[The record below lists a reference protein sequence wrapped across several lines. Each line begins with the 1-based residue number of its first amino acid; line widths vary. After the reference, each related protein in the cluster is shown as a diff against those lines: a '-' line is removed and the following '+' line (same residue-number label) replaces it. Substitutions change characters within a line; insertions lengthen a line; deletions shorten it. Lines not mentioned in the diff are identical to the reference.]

1 MLYGL
6 WWLDVIIICMI
17 MINSMVMI
25 SILMVMIGCTNQ
37 PPATLMPTPTLMPT
51 LMPTHTPVPTKVINE
66 RVILIDILSTFNKG
80 SNEFYGFLSATT
92 SIEWLEGS
100 TVQKSYIHTL
110 VTIGGLN
117 VYKQTVTLWYPPEY
131 LDTYDVLI
139 EMKEAELYRITRFTE
154 QLQIL
159 QDNINEGDID
169 QINKAYENLEAWA
182 DSPENVKSLD
192 IQTKL
197 LKRFDISSEEVN
209 FIWTKPEVESDK
221 DLTSAN
227 KGI

>member
-1 MLYGL
+1 
-6 WWLDVIIICMI
+6 
-17 MINSMVMI
+17 MINSMIMI

-37 PPATLMPTPTLMPT
+37 PPATLMTTPTLMPT
-51 LMPTHTPVPTKVINE
+51 LMPTSTLMPTKTIDE
-66 RVILIDILSTFNKG
+66 RVILIDTLSTYNKG
-80 SNEFYGFLSATT
+80 SNTFYEFLSATT

-117 VYKQTVTLWYPPEY
+117 IYKQTVTLWNPPED
-131 LDTYDVLI
+131 LSTYDVLI

-159 QDNINEGDID
+159 QDNINEGDVD
-169 QINKAYENLEAWA
+169 KINKAYENLKSWS

-192 IQTKL
+192 IQTEL
-197 LKRFDISSEEVN
+197 LKRFGISSEEVDFN
-209 FIWTKPEVESDK
+209 WTRPEVESDE
-221 DLTSAN
+221 DLTSASR
-227 KGI
+227 G

>member
-1 MLYGL
+1 
-6 WWLDVIIICMI
+6 MI
-17 MINSMVMI
+17 MINRMIMI
-25 SILMVMIGCTNQ
+25 SILMVMIGCTSQ

-51 LMPTHTPVPTKVINE
+51 LMPTPTLIPTKTIDE
-66 RVILIDILSTFNKG
+66 RAILIDTLSTFNIG
-80 SNEFYGFLSATT
+80 SNEFYKFLSAST

-100 TVQKSYIHTL
+100 KMQKSYIHTL

-117 VYKQTVTLWYPPEY
+117 VYKQTVTLWNPPEY
-131 LDTYDVLI
+131 LDTYDELI

-159 QDNINEGDID
+159 QNNINEGDVD
-169 QINKAYENLEAWA
+169 KINKAYENLESWA

-192 IQTKL
+192 IQTEL
-197 LKRFDISSEEVN
+197 LKRFRIPIEEVN
-209 FIWTKPEVESDK
+209 FIWTKPEIESNK
-221 DLTSAN
+221 EVTSAN

>member
-1 MLYGL
+1 
-6 WWLDVIIICMI
+6 
-17 MINSMVMI
+17 MINSMIMI

-37 PPATLMPTPTLMPT
+37 PPATLMTTPTLMPT
-51 LMPTHTPVPTKVINE
+51 LMPTSTLMPTKTIDE
-66 RVILIDILSTFNKG
+66 RVILIDTLSTYNKG
-80 SNEFYGFLSATT
+80 SNTFYEFLSATT

-110 VTIGGLN
+110 VAIGGLN
-117 VYKQTVTLWYPPEY
+117 VYKQTVTLWNPPED
-131 LDTYDVLI
+131 LNTYDELI

-159 QDNINEGDID
+159 QDNINKGDID
-169 QINKAYENLEAWA
+169 QINKAYENLEVWA

-197 LKRFDISSEEVN
+197 LKRFGIPSEEVDFN
-209 FIWTKPEVESDK
+209 WTRPEVESDE
-221 DLTSAN
+221 DLTSASR
-227 KGI
+227 G

>member
-1 MLYGL
+1 
-6 WWLDVIIICMI
+6 MI
-17 MINSMVMI
+17 MINSMIMI

-51 LMPTHTPVPTKVINE
+51 LMPTSTLMPTKTIDE
-66 RVILIDILSTFNKG
+66 RVILIDTLSTYNKG
-80 SNEFYGFLSATT
+80 SNTFYEFLSATT

-110 VTIGGLN
+110 VAIGGLN
-117 VYKQTVTLWYPPEY
+117 VYKQTVTLWNPPED
-131 LDTYDVLI
+131 LNTYDELI

-159 QDNINEGDID
+159 QDNINKGDID
-169 QINKAYENLEAWA
+169 QINKAYENLEVWA

-197 LKRFDISSEEVN
+197 LKRFGIPSEEVDFN
-209 FIWTKPEVESDK
+209 WTRPEVESDE
-221 DLTSAN
+221 DLTSASR
-227 KGI
+227 G

>member
-1 MLYGL
+1 
-6 WWLDVIIICMI
+6 
-17 MINSMVMI
+17 MINRMIMI
-25 SILMVMIGCTNQ
+25 SILMVMIGCTSQ

-51 LMPTHTPVPTKVINE
+51 LMPTPTLIPTKTIDE
-66 RVILIDILSTFNKG
+66 RAILIDTLSTFNIG
-80 SNEFYGFLSATT
+80 SNEFYKFLSAST

-100 TVQKSYIHTL
+100 KMQTSYIHTL
-110 VTIGGLN
+110 ITIGGLN
-117 VYKQTVTLWYPPEY
+117 VYKQTVTLWNPPEY

-159 QDNINEGDID
+159 QNNINEGDVD
-169 QINKAYENLEAWA
+169 KINKAYENLESWA

-192 IQTKL
+192 IQTEL
-197 LKRFDISSEEVN
+197 LKRFRIPTEEVN
-209 FIWTKPEVESDK
+209 FIWTKPEIESNK
-221 DLTSAN
+221 EVTSAN

>member
-1 MLYGL
+1 
-6 WWLDVIIICMI
+6 MI
-17 MINSMVMI
+17 RYIVMI

-37 PPATLMPTPTLMPT
+37 PPATLIPTPTLMPT
-51 LMPTHTPVPTKVINE
+51 LMPTPTLIPTKTIDE
-66 RVILIDILSTFNKG
+66 RAILIDILSVYNKG
-80 SNEFYGFLSATT
+80 SNEFYRFLSSTT

-117 VYKQTVTLWYPPEY
+117 VYKQTVTLWNPPEY
-131 LDTYDVLI
+131 LDTYAILI

-159 QDNINEGDID
+159 QDNINKGDID

-192 IQTKL
+192 IQAEL
-197 LKRFDISSEEVN
+197 LKRFGISSDDVD
-209 FIWTKPEVESDK
+209 FIWKESEIKPKKVTPSV
-221 DLTSAN
+221 
-227 KGI
+227 KG

>member
-1 MLYGL
+1 
-6 WWLDVIIICMI
+6 
-17 MINSMVMI
+17 MINRMIMI
-25 SILMVMIGCTNQ
+25 SILMVMIGCTSQ
-37 PPATLMPTPTLMPT
+37 PPAT
-51 LMPTHTPVPTKVINE
+51 LMPTHTPVPTKVIDE
-66 RVILIDILSTFNKG
+66 RAILIDTLSTFNIG
-80 SNEFYGFLSATT
+80 SNEFYRFLSATT

-100 TVQKSYIHTL
+100 TIQKSYIHTL

-117 VYKQTVTLWYPPEY
+117 VYKQTVALWNPPEY

-159 QDNINEGDID
+159 QNNINEGDVD
-169 QINKAYENLEAWA
+169 KINKAYENLESWA

-192 IQTKL
+192 IQTEL
-197 LKRFDISSEEVN
+197 LKRFGIPTEEVN
-209 FIWTKPEVESDK
+209 FIWTKPEIESDK
-221 DLTSAN
+221 DITSAN

>member
-1 MLYGL
+1 
-6 WWLDVIIICMI
+6 
-17 MINSMVMI
+17 MINRMIMI
-25 SILMVMIGCTNQ
+25 SILMVMIGCTSQ

-51 LMPTHTPVPTKVINE
+51 LMPTPTLIPTKTIDE
-66 RVILIDILSTFNKG
+66 RAILIDILSVYNKG
-80 SNEFYGFLSATT
+80 SNEFYRFLSSTT

-159 QDNINEGDID
+159 QNNINEGDVD
-169 QINKAYENLEAWA
+169 KINKAYENLESWA

-192 IQTKL
+192 IQTEL
-197 LKRFDISSEEVN
+197 LKRFGIPTEEVN
-209 FIWTKPEVESDK
+209 FIWTKPEIESDK
-221 DLTSAN
+221 DITSAN

>member
-1 MLYGL
+1 
-6 WWLDVIIICMI
+6 
-17 MINSMVMI
+17 MINSIIMI

-37 PPATLMPTPTLMPT
+37 PPATLMPTPTLIPT
-51 LMPTHTPVPTKVINE
+51 LMPTHTPVPTKVIDE
-66 RVILIDILSTFNKG
+66 RAILINTLSTFNIG
-80 SNEFYGFLSATT
+80 SNEFYRFLSAST

-100 TVQKSYIHTL
+100 KMQTSYIHTL
-110 VTIGGLN
+110 ITIGGLN
-117 VYKQTVTLWYPPEY
+117 VYKQTVTLWNPPEY

-159 QDNINEGDID
+159 QNNINEGDVD
-169 QINKAYENLEAWA
+169 KINKAYENLESWA

-192 IQTKL
+192 IQTEL
-197 LKRFDISSEEVN
+197 LKRFGIPTEEVN
-209 FIWTKPEVESDK
+209 FIWTKPEIESDK
-221 DLTSAN
+221 DITSAN

>member
-1 MLYGL
+1 
-6 WWLDVIIICMI
+6 MI
-17 MINSMVMI
+17 MINSIIMI

-37 PPATLMPTPTLMPT
+37 PPATLIPTPTLIPT
-51 LMPTHTPVPTKVINE
+51 LMPTHTPVPIKVIDE
-66 RVILIDILSTFNKG
+66 RAILIDILSTFNKG
-80 SNEFYGFLSATT
+80 SNEFYKFLSAST

-100 TVQKSYIHTL
+100 KMQTSYIHTL
-110 VTIGGLN
+110 ITIGGLN
-117 VYKQTVTLWYPPEY
+117 VYKQTVTLWNPPEY

-159 QDNINEGDID
+159 QNNINEGDVD
-169 QINKAYENLEAWA
+169 KINKAYENLESWA

-192 IQTKL
+192 IQTEL
-197 LKRFDISSEEVN
+197 LKRFGIPTEEVN
-209 FIWTKPEVESDK
+209 FIWTKPEIESDK
-221 DLTSAN
+221 DITSAN

>member
-1 MLYGL
+1 
-6 WWLDVIIICMI
+6 
-17 MINSMVMI
+17 MINRMIMI

-37 PPATLMPTPTLMPT
+37 PPATLMPTPTLIPT
-51 LMPTHTPVPTKVINE
+51 LMPTHTPVPTKVIDE
-66 RVILIDILSTFNKG
+66 RAILIDTLSTFNIG
-80 SNEFYGFLSATT
+80 SNEFYKFLSAST

-100 TVQKSYIHTL
+100 KMQTSYIHTL
-110 VTIGGLN
+110 ITIGGLN
-117 VYKQTVTLWYPPEY
+117 VYKQTVTLWNPPEY

-159 QDNINEGDID
+159 QNNINEGDVD
-169 QINKAYENLEAWA
+169 KINKAYENLESWA

-192 IQTKL
+192 IQTEL
-197 LKRFDISSEEVN
+197 LKRFGIPIEEVN
-209 FIWTKPEVESDK
+209 FIWTKPEIESDK
-221 DLTSAN
+221 DITSAN

>member
-1 MLYGL
+1 
-6 WWLDVIIICMI
+6 MI
-17 MINSMVMI
+17 MINSIIMI

-51 LMPTHTPVPTKVINE
+51 LMPTPTLIPTKTIDE
-66 RVILIDILSTFNKG
+66 RAILIDTLSTFNIG
-80 SNEFYGFLSATT
+80 SNEFYRFLSAST

-100 TVQKSYIHTL
+100 KMQTSYIHTL
-110 VTIGGLN
+110 ITIGGLN
-117 VYKQTVTLWYPPEY
+117 VYKQTVTLWNPPEY
-131 LDTYDVLI
+131 LDTYDELI

-159 QDNINEGDID
+159 QNNINEGDVD
-169 QINKAYENLEAWA
+169 KINKAYENLESWA

-192 IQTKL
+192 IQTEL
-197 LKRFDISSEEVN
+197 LKRFGIPTEEVN
-209 FIWTKPEVESDK
+209 FIWTKPEIESDK
-221 DLTSAN
+221 DITSAN

>member
-1 MLYGL
+1 
-6 WWLDVIIICMI
+6 MI
-17 MINSMVMI
+17 MINRMIMI
-25 SILMVMIGCTNQ
+25 SILMVMIGCTSQ

-51 LMPTHTPVPTKVINE
+51 LMPTPTLIPTKTIDE
-66 RVILIDILSTFNKG
+66 RAILIDTLSTFNIG
-80 SNEFYGFLSATT
+80 SNEFYRFLSAST

-100 TVQKSYIHTL
+100 KMQTSYIHTL
-110 VTIGGLN
+110 ITIGGLN
-117 VYKQTVTLWYPPEY
+117 VYKQTVTLWNPPEY

-159 QDNINEGDID
+159 QDNIHEGDVD
-169 QINKAYENLEAWA
+169 QINKAYENLESWA

-192 IQTKL
+192 IQTEL
-197 LKRFDISSEEVN
+197 LKRFGIPTEEVN
-209 FIWTKPEVESDK
+209 FIWTKPEIESDK
-221 DLTSAN
+221 DITSAN

>member
-1 MLYGL
+1 M
-6 WWLDVIIICMI
+6 V
-17 MINSMVMI
+17 MINSMVMV

-37 PPATLMPTPTLMPT
+37 PPATLMPTPTLMPIPT
-51 LMPTHTPVPTKVINE
+51 LIPTHTPVPTKTIDE
-66 RVILIDILSTFNKG
+66 RAVLIDTLSTFNVG
-80 SNEFYGFLSATT
+80 SNEFYKFLSAST

-100 TVQKSYIHTL
+100 KMQKSYIHTL

-117 VYKQTVTLWYPPEY
+117 VYKQTITLWYPPEY

-139 EMKEAELYRITRFTE
+139 EMKEAELYRVARFTE

-169 QINKAYENLEAWA
+169 KINKAYENLGAWA

-192 IQTKL
+192 IQSAL
-197 LKRFDISSEEVN
+197 LKRFNISSEEVDFN
-209 FIWTKPEVESDK
+209 WTKPEVESDK

>member
-1 MLYGL
+1 
-6 WWLDVIIICMI
+6 MI
-17 MINSMVMI
+17 MIRYIIMI

-51 LMPTHTPVPTKVINE
+51 LMPTPTLIPTKTIDE
-66 RVILIDILSTFNKG
+66 RVILIDTLSAYNKG
-80 SNEFYGFLSATT
+80 SNAFYEFLSTTT

-117 VYKQTVTLWYPPEY
+117 VYKQTVTLWNPPEY
-131 LDTYDVLI
+131 LDTYDELI

-159 QDNINEGDID
+159 QDNINKGDID

-192 IQTKL
+192 IQAEL
-197 LKRFDISSEEVN
+197 LKRFGISSDDVD
-209 FIWTKPEVESDK
+209 FIWKESEIKPKKVTPSV
-221 DLTSAN
+221 
-227 KGI
+227 KG

>member
-1 MLYGL
+1 
-6 WWLDVIIICMI
+6 MI
-17 MINSMVMI
+17 MINRMIMI
-25 SILMVMIGCTNQ
+25 SILMVMIGCTSQ

-51 LMPTHTPVPTKVINE
+51 LMPTPTLIPTKTIDE
-66 RVILIDILSTFNKG
+66 RAILIDTLSTFNIG
-80 SNEFYGFLSATT
+80 SNEFYRFLSAST

-100 TVQKSYIHTL
+100 KMQTSYIHTL
-110 VTIGGLN
+110 ITIGGLN
-117 VYKQTVTLWYPPEY
+117 VYKQTVTLWNPPEY

-159 QDNINEGDID
+159 QNNINEGDVD
-169 QINKAYENLEAWA
+169 KINKAYENLESWA

-192 IQTKL
+192 IQTEL
-197 LKRFDISSEEVN
+197 LKRFGIPTEEVN
-209 FIWTKPEVESDK
+209 FIWTKPEIESNK
-221 DLTSAN
+221 EVTSAN

>member
-1 MLYGL
+1 
-6 WWLDVIIICMI
+6 MI
-17 MINSMVMI
+17 MINRMIMI
-25 SILMVMIGCTNQ
+25 SILMVMIGCTSQ

-51 LMPTHTPVPTKVINE
+51 LMPTPTLIPTKTIDE
-66 RVILIDILSTFNKG
+66 RAILIDTLSTFNIG
-80 SNEFYGFLSATT
+80 SNEFYRFLSATT

-110 VTIGGLN
+110 ITIGGLN
-117 VYKQTVTLWYPPEY
+117 VYKQTVTLWNPPEY

-159 QDNINEGDID
+159 QDNINEGDVD
-169 QINKAYENLEAWA
+169 KINKAYENLESWA

-192 IQTKL
+192 IQTEL
-197 LKRFDISSEEVN
+197 LKRFGIPTEEVN
-209 FIWTKPEVESDK
+209 FIWTKPEIESNK
-221 DLTSAN
+221 EVTSAN

>member
-1 MLYGL
+1 
-6 WWLDVIIICMI
+6 
-17 MINSMVMI
+17 
-25 SILMVMIGCTNQ
+25 MVMIGCTNQ

-51 LMPTHTPVPTKVINE
+51 LMPTPTLIPTKTIDE
-66 RVILIDILSTFNKG
+66 RVILIDTLSAYNKG
-80 SNEFYGFLSATT
+80 SNAFYEFLSTTT

-117 VYKQTVTLWYPPEY
+117 VYKQTVTLWNPPED
-131 LDTYDVLI
+131 LNTYDELI

-159 QDNINEGDID
+159 QDNINEGDVD
-169 QINKAYENLEAWA
+169 KINKAYENLESWA

-192 IQTKL
+192 IQTEL
-197 LKRFDISSEEVN
+197 LKRFGIPTEEVN
-209 FIWTKPEVESDK
+209 FIWTKPEIESNK
-221 DLTSAN
+221 EVTSAN

>member
-1 MLYGL
+1 
-6 WWLDVIIICMI
+6 MI
-17 MINSMVMI
+17 MINRMIMI
-25 SILMVMIGCTNQ
+25 SILMVMIGCTSQ

-51 LMPTHTPVPTKVINE
+51 LMPTPTLIPTKTIDE
-66 RVILIDILSTFNKG
+66 RAILIDTLSTFNIG
-80 SNEFYGFLSATT
+80 SNEFYKFLSAST

-100 TVQKSYIHTL
+100 KMQTSYIHTL
-110 VTIGGLN
+110 ITIGGLN
-117 VYKQTVTLWYPPEY
+117 VYKQTVTLWNPPEY

-159 QDNINEGDID
+159 QDNINEGDVD
-169 QINKAYENLEAWA
+169 KINKAYENLESWA

-192 IQTKL
+192 IQTEL
-197 LKRFDISSEEVN
+197 LKRFRIPIEEVN
-209 FIWTKPEVESDK
+209 FIWTKPEIESDK
-221 DLTSAN
+221 DITSAN

>member
-1 MLYGL
+1 
-6 WWLDVIIICMI
+6 MI
-17 MINSMVMI
+17 MINRMIMI
-25 SILMVMIGCTNQ
+25 SILMVMIGCTSQ

-51 LMPTHTPVPTKVINE
+51 LMPTPTLIPTKTIDE
-66 RVILIDILSTFNKG
+66 RAILIDTLSTFNIG
-80 SNEFYGFLSATT
+80 SNEFYRFLSAST

-100 TVQKSYIHTL
+100 KMQTSYIHTL
-110 VTIGGLN
+110 ITIGGLN
-117 VYKQTVTLWYPPEY
+117 VYKQTVTLWNPPEY

-159 QDNINEGDID
+159 QNNINEGDVD
-169 QINKAYENLEAWA
+169 KINKAYENLEAWA

-192 IQTKL
+192 IQTEL
-197 LKRFDISSEEVN
+197 LKRFGIPTEEVN
-209 FIWTKPEVESDK
+209 FIWTKPEIESDK
-221 DLTSAN
+221 DITSAN

>member
-1 MLYGL
+1 M
-6 WWLDVIIICMI
+6 V
-17 MINSMVMI
+17 MINSMVMV
-25 SILMVMIGCTNQ
+25 SIVMVMIGCTNQ
-37 PPATLMPTPTLMPT
+37 PPATLMPTPTLMPIPT
-51 LMPTHTPVPTKVINE
+51 LIPTHTPVPTKTIDE
-66 RVILIDILSTFNKG
+66 RAVLIDTLSTFNVG
-80 SNEFYGFLSATT
+80 SNEFYKFLSAST

-100 TVQKSYIHTL
+100 KMQKSYIHTL

-117 VYKQTVTLWYPPEY
+117 VYKQTITLWYPPEY

-139 EMKEAELYRITRFTE
+139 EMKEAELYRVARFTE

-169 QINKAYENLEAWA
+169 KINKAYENLESWA

-192 IQTKL
+192 IQTEL
-197 LKRFDISSEEVN
+197 LKRFNISSEEVDFN
-209 FIWTKPEVESDK
+209 WTKPEVESNK

>member
-1 MLYGL
+1 
-6 WWLDVIIICMI
+6 
-17 MINSMVMI
+17 MI

-37 PPATLMPTPTLMPT
+37 PPATLIPTPTLMPT
-51 LMPTHTPVPTKVINE
+51 LMPTPTLIPTKTIDE
-66 RVILIDILSTFNKG
+66 RAILIDILSVYNKG
-80 SNEFYGFLSATT
+80 SNEFYRFLSSTT

-117 VYKQTVTLWYPPEY
+117 VYKQTVTLWNPPEY
-131 LDTYDVLI
+131 LDTYAILI

-159 QDNINEGDID
+159 QDNINKGDID

-192 IQTKL
+192 IQAEL
-197 LKRFDISSEEVN
+197 LKRFGISSDDVD
-209 FIWTKPEVESDK
+209 FIWKESEIKPKKVTPSV
-221 DLTSAN
+221 
-227 KGI
+227 KG

>member
-1 MLYGL
+1 
-6 WWLDVIIICMI
+6 MI
-17 MINSMVMI
+17 MINSMVMV

-37 PPATLMPTPTLMPT
+37 PPATLMPTPTLIPT
-51 LMPTHTPVPTKVINE
+51 LMPTPTLIPTHTPVPTKTIDE
-66 RVILIDILSTFNKG
+66 RAVLIDTLSTFNVG
-80 SNEFYGFLSATT
+80 SNEFYKFLSAST

-100 TVQKSYIHTL
+100 KMQKSYIHTL

-117 VYKQTVTLWYPPEY
+117 VYKQTITLWYPPEY

-139 EMKEAELYRITRFTE
+139 EMKEAELYRVARFTE

-169 QINKAYENLEAWA
+169 KINKAYENLESWA

-192 IQTKL
+192 IQTEL
-197 LKRFDISSEEVN
+197 LKRFDISSEEVDFN
-209 FIWTKPEVESDK
+209 WTKPEVESDK

>member
-1 MLYGL
+1 
-6 WWLDVIIICMI
+6 
-17 MINSMVMI
+17 MINRMIMI

-51 LMPTHTPVPTKVINE
+51 LMPTPTLIPTKTIDE
-66 RVILIDILSTFNKG
+66 RAILIDTLSTFNIG
-80 SNEFYGFLSATT
+80 SNEFYRFLSAST

-100 TVQKSYIHTL
+100 KMQTSYIHTL
-110 VTIGGLN
+110 ITIGGLN
-117 VYKQTVTLWYPPEY
+117 VYKQTVTLWNPPEY

-159 QDNINEGDID
+159 QNNINEGDVD
-169 QINKAYENLEAWA
+169 KINKAYENLESWA

-192 IQTKL
+192 IQTEL
-197 LKRFDISSEEVN
+197 LKRFGIPTEEVN
-209 FIWTKPEVESDK
+209 FIWTKPEIESNK
-221 DLTSAN
+221 EVTSAN

>member
-1 MLYGL
+1 
-6 WWLDVIIICMI
+6 MI
-17 MINSMVMI
+17 MINRMIMI
-25 SILMVMIGCTNQ
+25 SILMVMIGCTSQ

-51 LMPTHTPVPTKVINE
+51 LMPTPTLIPTNTIDE
-66 RVILIDILSTFNKG
+66 RAILIDTLSTFNIG
-80 SNEFYGFLSATT
+80 SNEFYKFLSAST

-100 TVQKSYIHTL
+100 KMQTSYIHTL
-110 VTIGGLN
+110 ITIGGLN
-117 VYKQTVTLWYPPEY
+117 VYKQTVTLWNPPEY

-159 QDNINEGDID
+159 QNNINEGDVD
-169 QINKAYENLEAWA
+169 KINKAYENLESWA

-192 IQTKL
+192 IQTEL
-197 LKRFDISSEEVN
+197 LKRFGIPIEEVN
-209 FIWTKPEVESDK
+209 FIWTKPEIESNK
-221 DLTSAN
+221 EVTSAN

>member
-1 MLYGL
+1 
-6 WWLDVIIICMI
+6 
-17 MINSMVMI
+17 MINRMIMI
-25 SILMVMIGCTNQ
+25 SILMVMIGCTSQ

-51 LMPTHTPVPTKVINE
+51 LMPTPTLIPTKTIDE
-66 RVILIDILSTFNKG
+66 RAILIDTLSTFNIG
-80 SNEFYGFLSATT
+80 SNEFYRFLSAST

-100 TVQKSYIHTL
+100 KMQTSYIHTL
-110 VTIGGLN
+110 ITIGGLN
-117 VYKQTVTLWYPPEY
+117 VYKQTVTLWNPPEY

-159 QDNINEGDID
+159 QDNIHEGDVD
-169 QINKAYENLEAWA
+169 QINKAYENLESWA

-192 IQTKL
+192 IQTEL
-197 LKRFDISSEEVN
+197 LKRFGIPTEEVN
-209 FIWTKPEVESDK
+209 FIWTKPEIESDK
-221 DLTSAN
+221 DITSAN

>member
-1 MLYGL
+1 
-6 WWLDVIIICMI
+6 
-17 MINSMVMI
+17 MINRMIMI
-25 SILMVMIGCTNQ
+25 SILMVMIGCTSQ
-37 PPATLMPTPTLMPT
+37 PPAT
-51 LMPTHTPVPTKVINE
+51 LMPTHTPVPIKVIDE
-66 RVILIDILSTFNKG
+66 RAILIDILSTFNKG
-80 SNEFYGFLSATT
+80 SNEFYKFLSAST

-100 TVQKSYIHTL
+100 KMQTSYIHTL
-110 VTIGGLN
+110 ITIGGLN
-117 VYKQTVTLWYPPEY
+117 VYKQTVTLWNPPEY

-159 QDNINEGDID
+159 QDNINKGDID

-192 IQTKL
+192 IQTEL
-197 LKRFDISSEEVN
+197 LKRFGIPTEEVN
-209 FIWTKPEVESDK
+209 FIWTKPEIESDK
-221 DLTSAN
+221 DITSAN